1 MTQTLPNPANPH
13 TASSWDVTVHGGLA
27 IVPVRGVIYGGRT
40 WVGSIPEALFALA
53 NSRETQTV
61 LIDLDCH
68 GGELNGFDDIRRGI
82 EVLRAVGK
90 RTVAIAHDR
99 AYSLGAM
106 IGMLC
111 DEFVCTP
118 SAEVGQL
125 GVVRSIVDQS
135 KYAAEQGLEEFVS
148 SSDPSRKVGG
158 LSPIPDGLKANL
170 INLDAH
176 TWMTIST
183 LIAEARGLDPDALR
197 SMGAEIFYPAAAADV
212 GIVDRVESYDVLVSE
227 LMDSTSAPAG
237 FSLSMQDTRAGR
249 AVASAP
255 TTKTAGNL
263 PRLSQEL
270 IMSTKTLLSSLGL
283 AASAMIPGASANAS
297 GLAGRTA
304 PANAGVGKAK
314 AAVEVE
320 KEAASVDMT
329 EEELEQK
336 YPEAMKKIKA
346 KAAAEAA
353 KAAADASA
361 AEASAAAKKEEDA
374 GKEAS
379 AKAAARP
386 AAAPATIGELKA
398 AFPDDGA
405 YCFAC
410 LEQGLDM
417 QTALMGKVKAQADQL
432 KAMAAANTGQGGQS
446 GNAKPAG
453 TPAATAPALASSA
466 SLAARGQAAGIP
478 SGAQPADFDQ
488 AVELVI
494 QTAAAN
500 GKPISRGMAI
510 HTAASQYPE
519 LHVAKYPSAAPRV

>member
-1 MTQTLPNPANPH
+1 MPTNLPNPANPH
-13 TASSWDVTVHGGLA
+13 SASSWDVTVHGGLA

-40 WVGSIPEALFALA
+40 WACSIPETLFALA

-135 KYAAEQGLEEFVS
+135 KHAAEQGLEEFVS

-197 SMGAEIFYPAAAADV
+197 SMGAEIFYPAAAADA

-237 FSLSMQDTRAGR
+237 FSLPMQDTRAGR

-297 GLAGRTA
+297 GVAGRTA
-304 PANAGVGKAK
+304 PVNAGVGKAK
-314 AAVEVE
+314 ASAD
-320 KEAASVDMT
+320 KEGDAEEMT
-329 EEELEQK
+329 EEEIAAK
-336 YPEAMKKIKA
+336 YPKAVASMKA

-432 KAMAAANTGQGGQS
+432 KAMAAANTGQGGQI

-466 SLAARGQAAGIP
+466 SLAARGQAAGVP

>member
-1 MTQTLPNPANPH
+1 
-13 TASSWDVTVHGGLA
+13 
-27 IVPVRGVIYGGRT
+27 
-40 WVGSIPEALFALA
+40 
-53 NSRETQTV
+53 
-61 LIDLDCH
+61 
-68 GGELNGFDDIRRGI
+68 
-82 EVLRAVGK
+82 
-90 RTVAIAHDR
+90 
-99 AYSLGAM
+99 
-106 IGMLC
+106 
-111 DEFVCTP
+111 
-118 SAEVGQL
+118 
-125 GVVRSIVDQS
+125 
-135 KYAAEQGLEEFVS
+135 
-148 SSDPSRKVGG
+148 
-158 LSPIPDGLKANL
+158 
-170 INLDAH
+170 
-176 TWMTIST
+176 
-183 LIAEARGLDPDALR
+183 
-197 SMGAEIFYPAAAADV
+197 
-212 GIVDRVESYDVLVSE
+212 
-227 LMDSTSAPAG
+227 
-237 FSLSMQDTRAGR
+237 
-249 AVASAP
+249 
-255 TTKTAGNL
+255 
-263 PRLSQEL
+263 
-270 IMSTKTLLSSLGL
+270 
-283 AASAMIPGASANAS
+283 MIPGASANAS
-297 GLAGRTA
+297 GIAGRTA

-314 AAVEVE
+314 ASAD
-320 KEAASVDMT
+320 KEDAAEEMT
-329 EEELEQK
+329 EEEIAAK
-336 YPEAMKKIKA
+336 FPKAVASMKA

-417 QTALMGKVKAQADQL
+417 QAALMGKVKAQADQL

-478 SGAQPADFDQ
+478 AGAQPADFDQ